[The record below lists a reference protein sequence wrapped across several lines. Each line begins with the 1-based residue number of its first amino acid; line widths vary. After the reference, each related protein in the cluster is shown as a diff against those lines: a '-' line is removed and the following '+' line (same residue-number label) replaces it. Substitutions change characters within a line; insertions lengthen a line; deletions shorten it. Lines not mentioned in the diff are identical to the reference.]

1 MFDLFTFLTISITFV
16 IAGGVKGVIGLGL
29 PSISLGI
36 LTAAI
41 DLPTA
46 MALMIAPSFVTN
58 IYQATTGGN
67 TRLILLRIWPFLLMA
82 TFTVWI
88 GTAALTRVDLDLLTL
103 LLGFLLI
110 TYGGLNLSGFCPT
123 ISSSKEF
130 WIGLVFGATNGI
142 LTGMTGSFAVPGVM
156 YLKGI
161 GLPRDMLVQAM
172 GLLFFASTAAL
183 ALALGTHALLSGQV
197 VIASLF
203 AVLPAQIGMW
213 IGQNLRQRLSERQFS
228 QLFLIGIIVLGIY
241 ILVST
246 MF

>member
-67 TRLILLRIWPFLLMA
+67 TCLILLRIWPFLLMA

-142 LTGMTGSFAVPGVM
+142 LTGMTRSLAVPGIM

>member
-1 MFDLFTFLTISITFV
+1 M
-16 IAGGVKGVIGLGL
+16 
-29 PSISLGI
+29 
-36 LTAAI
+36 
-41 DLPTA
+41 
-46 MALMIAPSFVTN
+46 
-58 IYQATTGGN
+58 
-67 TRLILLRIWPFLLMA
+67 
-82 TFTVWI
+82 
-88 GTAALTRVDLDLLTL
+88 
-103 LLGFLLI
+103 
-110 TYGGLNLSGFCPT
+110 
-123 ISSSKEF
+123 
-130 WIGLVFGATNGI
+130 FGATNGI
-142 LTGMTGSFAVPGVM
+142 LTGMTGSFAVPGIM

-246 MF
+246 MFWKICRCGLFVW